1 MGQAVVG
8 FFPFFD
14 DLAESTR
21 LVRIAQHYRALG
33 GRLVFFS
40 HGGRYEELAARAGL
54 PVRRVEPVYTP
65 EQVDDLMKYDRM
77 EKFGDPFPEDWLLE
91 HVDNE
96 SRAYAEN
103 GVSLVVTG
111 FNLPCSLSARKAGI
125 PLAWILS
132 GTSYAPYF
140 RAGLATLPDRFQN
153 RFTRIL
159 PAPLAQWLTSRIVL
173 RSTTGTR
180 AFNTVAGRLGLP
192 GFPRTLSLWTGE
204 YNLISDLPEMLGM
217 PARYDYPQRDYI
229 GPLLANLD
237 LPADEQVEAHMNRP
251 GRHIYFAMGS
261 SGNKDLYLRVLHA
274 LARTG
279 HNVIAAYTTILRP
292 EEVPRLGGH
301 VLLKQLVPAE
311 QVNRRADLAVL
322 HGGQGT
328 IYTAAYAGRPV
339 IGIPMQFEQQ
349 YNIDMLVRHGT
360 AIRLSKN
367 RFRERD
373 LTAAIAAILGDY
385 ENFQSR
391 AAALAALLPAASG
404 ARRGA
409 ERIREITGEHTTS

>member
-1 MGQAVVG
+1 MRQAVVG
-8 FFPFFD
+8 LFPFFD

-21 LVRIAQHYRALG
+21 LVRIAEHYRALG

-40 HGGRYEELAARAGL
+40 HGGRYEDLAARAGL
-54 PVRRVEPVYTP
+54 PVHRVEPVYSP

-77 EKFGDPFPEDWLLE
+77 EKFGDPFPAGWLLE
-91 HVDNE
+91 HVNNE
-96 SRAYAEN
+96 SRAYAEH

-111 FNLPCSLSARKAGI
+111 FNLPCSLSARKARI

-140 RAGLATLPDRFQN
+140 QAGLATLPDNFQN
-153 RFTRIL
+153 RFTRIF
-159 PAPLAQWLTSRIVL
+159 PAPLSRWLTSRIAL
-173 RSTTGTR
+173 RATAGTR
-180 AFNTVAGRLGLP
+180 AFNTVASQLGLP
-192 GFPRTLSLWTGE
+192 GFPRTLSLWEGE

-217 PARYDYPQRDYI
+217 PARYDYPQRDYT
-229 GPLLANLD
+229 GPLLANLG
-237 LPADEQVEAHMNRP
+237 LPVDGQIEAHMNRP

-261 SGNKDLYLRVLHA
+261 SGNKDLYLRILHA

-292 EEVPRLGGH
+292 DEIPRLGDH
-301 VLLKQLVPAE
+301 VLLRKLVPAE
-311 QVNRRADLAVL
+311 QVNRMADLAVL

-328 IYTAAYAGRPV
+328 IYTAAYAGRPI

-360 AIRLSKN
+360 AIRIPKT

-373 LTAAIAAILGDY
+373 LSAAIAAILGDY
-385 ENFQSR
+385 DHFRDR
-391 AAALAALLPAASG
+391 AAALAARLPAVDG
-404 ARRGA
+404 ARRAA
-409 ERIREITGEHTTS
+409 ERIREIIEENAT